1 MIHENKYIQA
11 SIEEDE
17 LSTSVGSSDNEIEDD
32 ETPLPSPSK
41 QSLDPSMGKM
51 TPHARDLCPNTVL
64 AAQAFLVVTALLEML
79 PLLPCAFLSVA
90 LLGINTKPQQ
100 PKASSTKTSSVR
112 TGTSIPSAR
121 PQPQTRK
128 VAKTSEAQRQPVA
141 PPPGLSLPRREAKGS
156 FVKQAVAP
164 PPGLSL
170 ERCEAEEIAPPPG
183 LGLAVQAMRTP
194 PGLEAISPPPGLMA
208 PPGLQALAPPPG
220 LSTHIEGAKPP
231 GIFFKDAPSVRSAPL
246 TEAQRRTRRRKQA
259 SATVAPAQVM
269 STECPTPL
277 CPKPVPPPPV
287 TPREF
292 DQAIYRKELS
302 DVLRELATGN
312 NVAVAVRRIR
322 VQNVPRERQ
331 AQEFCDI
338 LTRAAEENRGVV
350 RRLSFAFATGL
361 ASGEPSAFA
370 REECLAGVKLFFE
383 EVFEDLAS
391 EVPRLRNKLANELVP
406 TLRTVFSGE
415 EITRLL
421 PHDCRPVQC

>member
-1 MIHENKYIQA
+1 MSAFSMIHENKYIQD
-11 SIEEDE
+11 SKEEDE
-17 LSTSVGSSDNEIEDD
+17 LSTSVGSSDNETGDD
-32 ETPLPSPSK
+32 ETPPPSPSTK
-41 QSLDPSMGKM
+41 SCDPSMGKM
-51 TPHARDLCPNTVL
+51 TPHACDLGPNTVL

-90 LLGINTKPQQ
+90 LLGVNTKPQQ
-100 PKASSTKTSSVR
+100 PEASSMAA
-112 TGTSIPSAR
+112 AR
-121 PQPQTRK
+121 PQPQARK
-128 VAKTSEAQRQPVA
+128 MAKNSAARRQPVA
-141 PPPGLSLPRREAKGS
+141 PPPGLSLPRPDATTQRS
-156 FVKQAVAP
+156 VKQAMPPPPGLGLERCNTDEIAP

-170 ERCEAEEIAPPPG
+170 
-183 LGLAVQAMRTP
+183 AVPAMRTP
-194 PGLEAISPPPGLMA
+194 PGLEALSPPPGFMA
-208 PPGLQALAPPPG
+208 PPGLEAMAPPPG
-220 LSTHIEGAKPP
+220 LSTPIEGTKPP
-231 GIFFKDAPSVRSAPL
+231 GVFFTDAPSIRPPPL

-259 SATVAPAQVM
+259 SATVAPAQVT
-269 STECPTPL
+269 STECPTPP
-277 CPKPVPPPPV
+277 CAKPEPPPPA

-370 REECLAGVKLFFE
+370 REECLAGVQLFFE
-383 EVFEDLAS
+383 DVFEDLAS

-406 TLRTVFSGE
+406 TLRTVFSGQ